1 MVFRRVLRTARD
13 DHDILL
19 PEIQETVPVRIKA
32 ISKRAVRKRL
42 PGCGKTGSPE
52 IINAHKTW
60 GNKFIEN
67 LSRDLQTEYP
77 DAKGFSVRNLKYMA
91 KFAST
96 YPDDEFVQTVSAQIS
111 WSHNIAII
119 DKVKDQQKRIW
130 YLHQNQ
136 EGSYDTNHKPCDFLQ
151 KDGSCLL
158 GDCKPVNC
166 AEFPFTARPDRWASL
181 LGIVSNAS
189 VCPVLFEM
197 LEILKDEYGFVYHK
211 KSRR

>member
-1 MVFRRVLRTARD
+1 MKCA
-13 DHDILL
+13 
-19 PEIQETVPVRIKA
+19 E
-32 ISKRAVRKRL
+32 
-42 PGCGKTGSPE
+42 
-52 IINAHKTW
+52 
-60 GNKFIEN
+60 KFN
-67 LSRDLQTEYP
+67 MP
-77 DAKGFSVRNLKYMA
+77 
-91 KFAST
+91 
-96 YPDDEFVQTVSAQIS
+96 PDDFKAQ
-111 WSHNIAII
+111 
-119 DKVKDQQKRIW
+119 

-166 AEFPFTARPDRWASL
+166 AEFPYTARPDRWASL